1 MTWYDSAYK
10 RRYPVTV
17 DVTGGA
23 ESSGTEDVSITFPSD
38 WDDFWTNIR
47 SDFNDVIITDSN
59 GTLQSFHRATEN
71 FANRS
76 LQINVDNV
84 TFANRNSINI
94 VYVYF
99 NNPDEA
105 TDRSVA
111 FVPASPKTGKIFLAA
126 PSNRIVSQPI
136 PKNGTTTPNSVFS
149 KTSVDEVYIWFR
161 VNSLLASRVSAYN
174 DRLDFESVDYIKVQ
188 SLDSSSTNDTNRY
201 IELNT
206 AVIPGYI
213 GVYVK
218 GGTNA
223 TDYTVECRIQ
233 TVGTGPFNQIFSL
246 RALLQI
252 RDLLPI

>member
-84 TFANRNSINI
+84 TFANR
-94 VYVYF
+94 
-99 NNPDEA
+99 
-105 TDRSVA
+105 DRKSV
-111 FVPASPKTGKIFLAA
+111 V
-126 PSNRIVSQPI
+126 
-136 PKNGTTTPNSVFS
+136 
-149 KTSVDEVYIWFR
+149 
-161 VNSLLASRVSAYN
+161 
-174 DRLDFESVDYIKVQ
+174 
-188 SLDSSSTNDTNRY
+188 
-201 IELNT
+201 
-206 AVIPGYI
+206 
-213 GVYVK
+213 
-218 GGTNA
+218 
-223 TDYTVECRIQ
+223 
-233 TVGTGPFNQIFSL
+233 
-246 RALLQI
+246 
-252 RDLLPI
+252 